1 MRSEAMIQLTE
12 KDKNALKK
20 IARKAVIHAV
30 TYSKELP
37 VSLSEFPATLHGYQ
51 NTFVTLKYNGKVI
64 GCMGSLEADKPLVN
78 DVVHHAFSA
87 SYYDSR
93 FPDPKTI
100 DPEKIEIHISLLSPI
115 EEIKFSS
122 EQGLLSVIRPGKDG
136 LLIREGQQSG
146 TFLPAVWDSI
156 PAPERFLKELKRK
169 AGLPTDYWSDTIKAY
184 RYITD
189 SW

>member
-1 MRSEAMIQLTE
+1 MIQLTQ
-12 KDKNALKK
+12 KDQKMLKK
-20 IARKAVIHAV
+20 VAHDAVVHAIY
-30 TYSKELP
+30 YSEELP
-37 VSLSEFPATLHGYQ
+37 ISLSKFPATLHSYQ

-64 GCMGSLEADKPLVN
+64 GCMGSLEANQPLVN

-87 SYYDSR
+87 SYYDPR

-122 EQGLLSVIRPGKDG
+122 EQELLSAIRPGQDG
-136 LLIREGQQSG
+136 LLMCEGQQSG

-156 PAPERFLKELKRK
+156 PDPESFLKELKRK
-169 AGLPTDYWSDTIKAY
+169 AGLPGDYWSDTIKVY
-184 RYITD
+184 RYTTD